1 MGNAKLKRLK
11 QCQRF
16 LASFVASNF
25 PNVFEVLYGVAGL
38 R

>member
-1 MGNAKLKRLK
+1 MGNAKIKRLK

-25 PNVFEVLYGVAGL
+25 PNVFEVLYGAAGL
-38 R
+38 K